1 MVYPLADDLAVR
13 GIPFVFVT
21 GYATSNLPERFRSMP
36 QVAKPFDPTSLTNEL
51 QRMMGKEPISAAS
64 RGIARESTEE

>member
-51 QRMMGKEPISAAS
+51 QRMMGKGPISAS
-64 RGIARESTEE
+64 RGVVRRSTQE

>member
-1 MVYPLADDLAVR
+1 
-13 GIPFVFVT
+13 VFVT

-51 QRMMGKEPISAAS
+51 QRMMGKGPISAS
-64 RGIARESTEE
+64 RGVVRRSTQE

>member
-1 MVYPLADDLAVR
+1 
-13 GIPFVFVT
+13 VFVT

-51 QRMMGKEPISAAS
+51 QRMMGKGPLSPASPGTARGSAQ
-64 RGIARESTEE
+64 E